1 MNLFGYTIVKRTKL
15 KGLELSYHYLNNQ
28 IEILEESLDRQ
39 DKEIEDLRQQIPLRG
54 LDGRFVSRKLNYFC

>member
-15 KGLELSYHYLNNQ
+15 KGLELAYHYLNNQ

-39 DKEIEDLRQQIPLRG
+39 DKEIEAMRRQIPLRG
-54 LDGRFVSRKLNYFC
+54 LDGRFMSRG